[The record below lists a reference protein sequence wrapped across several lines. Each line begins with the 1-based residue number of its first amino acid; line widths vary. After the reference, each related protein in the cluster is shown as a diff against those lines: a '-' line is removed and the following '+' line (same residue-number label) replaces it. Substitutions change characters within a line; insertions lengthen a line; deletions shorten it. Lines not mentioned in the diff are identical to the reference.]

1 MLVLCACSV
10 QEAKLLDTKD
20 EGGVYMVE
28 YTVLK
33 DPVPQR
39 HLLSRVALGY
49 NGT

>member
-1 MLVLCACSV
+1 MVVGARDDV
-10 QEAKLLDTKD
+10 QEAKLLDAKD
-20 EGGVYMVE
+20 EGGMYTVE

-39 HLLSRVALGY
+39 HLLSRVAIGY